1 MTAFHPFFRGFEN
14 TGLADHGGTW
24 ECAMT
29 AFDGRGLVARAP
41 MSHTMNILRLR
52 IRPDAPINLHSPLT
66 PTSPSVVTVRNSVTP
81 QAPQNTGS
89 QANDSLPRSQARG
102 SVDGAAA
109 SAA

>member
-1 MTAFHPFFRGFEN
+1 MAVIHPSFQGFEN
-14 TGLADHGGTW
+14 AGLADHGGTW

-29 AFDGRGLVARAP
+29 AFDGRGLVVCSP

-81 QAPQNTGS
+81 HVPPNPGA